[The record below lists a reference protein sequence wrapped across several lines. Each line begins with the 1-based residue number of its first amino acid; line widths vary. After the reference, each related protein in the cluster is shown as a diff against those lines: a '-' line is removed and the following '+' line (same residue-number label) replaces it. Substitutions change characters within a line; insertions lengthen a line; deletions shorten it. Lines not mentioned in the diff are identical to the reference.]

1 MLLNLYTGPVPL
13 RKYIPEPAANP
24 DTGEIVVPINMAPIL
39 YTGDA
44 NYSAKTRFDRM
55 TKYFGDK
62 RVNAVATFQVP
73 HQSSKHYWKKGL
85 APLISQRIEVGM
97 FGNQNT
103 VCKPVTPGWRATVE
117 KLKISLLEIYSD
129 CFIFFTLVCCSFWP
143 FEMS

>member
-1 MLLNLYTGPVPL
+1 LLLNLYTGPVPL

-73 HQSSKHYWKKGL
+73 HQSSKHYWKNGACSPDFPENRSGDVRKPEYRL
-85 APLISQRIEVGM
+85 QTSNAWMACDSRKIED
-97 FGNQNT
+97 FTSGN
-103 VCKPVTPGWRATVE
+103 
-117 KLKISLLEIYSD
+117 L
-129 CFIFFTLVCCSFWP
+129 F
-143 FEMS
+143 